1 MGDSL
6 ALLLEDL
13 SYLSSD
19 REEAGHVRDGVA
31 MELVTR

>member
-6 ALLLEDL
+6 ALLLED
-13 SYLSSD
+13 SSNLSSE
-19 REEAGHVRDGVA
+19 REEAGHVRDVVA